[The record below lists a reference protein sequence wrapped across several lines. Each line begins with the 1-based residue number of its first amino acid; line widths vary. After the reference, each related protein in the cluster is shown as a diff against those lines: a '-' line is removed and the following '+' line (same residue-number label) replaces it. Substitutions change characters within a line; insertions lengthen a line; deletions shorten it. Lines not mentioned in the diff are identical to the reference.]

1 MMATEIIMDNA
12 REKLKRAWRVLLFAS
27 CTLLPAACSFG
38 EEFEAAD
45 CDEDGAGDVSYV
57 SLDIVP
63 TAGPDSRAGDPTGG
77 EDGDCR
83 EPGQDYENEVTTVT
97 AFVMAGDAGI
107 NAQGTTP
114 IEAVIQFYSL
124 TQQDDAS
131 ATYSRAYRTETLP
144 VAIPDGTYSVL
155 AVANGG
161 DMAWATN
168 AANLTLADVRDHIYK
183 GYKGAAWQESA
194 GEYGQFV
201 MASADDAKLTL
212 SSNSADEPAMAEIG
226 VERLAAR
233 VDYQKQGSYTCAE
246 GAVFRGTVEIEG
258 AVLVNN
264 MTAGSYLFKRT
275 ADDAK
280 GTVNLCYLGRETA
293 PDGVAT
299 NYVIDPWTARK
310 TPNMGALP
318 GELYGLRLD
327 TFATSKEWAAVIGRG
342 TPVTDVVS
350 GKEWLR
356 IGYTLE
362 NTADRTAEPRDYAT
376 GVVFRARFTPDED
389 AIKGSYTAR
398 HTFFRWNGAL
408 YATCRDIMEAYW
420 RAGSVDGAERDV
432 KACTTWDDLRAV
444 ANGLQA
450 GDPTGY
456 VSWLR
461 ACVDGHSNDGNVLTD
476 AEQYTWTAYMQTV
489 CGYRLD
495 EQGKV
500 QIDVGGKNTRELL
513 ARHNVQT
520 YRDATCYY
528 TYWIRHG
535 GSESSDATMKH
546 AVVRNNIYKLSVD
559 GVYDLGDDLPGE
571 TPLVVT
577 VYVNNW
583 TLLPEES
590 LPM

>member
-1 MMATEIIMDNA
+1 MKQTLNRLARRTEH
-12 REKLKRAWRVLLFAS
+12 AWRALLFAA
-27 CTLLPAACSFG
+27 CMLPAVACSFG

-45 CDEDGAGDVSYV
+45 YDEDGAGDVSYV
-57 SLDIVP
+57 SLNIVP

-77 EDGDCR
+77 EDGDGQ

-97 AFVMAGDAGI
+97 AFVMADGAGI
-107 NAQGTTP
+107 NAPGTTR
-114 IEAVIQFYSL
+114 IEAVMQFYSL

-131 ATYSRAYRTETLP
+131 ASYSRAYRTETLP

-168 AANLTLADVRDHIYK
+168 AANLTLADVRDHIYE
-183 GYKGAAWQESA
+183 GAAWQESA
-194 GEYGQFV
+194 GVYGQFV

-246 GAVFRGTVEIEG
+246 QAVFHGKVEIEG

-275 ADDAK
+275 ADDTT
-280 GTVNLCYLGRETA
+280 GTKLRYLGPEKVTA
-293 PDGVAT
+293 DGVAT
-299 NYVIDPWTARK
+299 NYVIDPWTASK
-310 TPNMGALP
+310 TPDMGALP

-327 TFATSKEWAAVIGRG
+327 TFATSAEWAAVIREG
-342 TPVTDVVS
+342 TLVTDVGS
-350 GKEWLR
+350 GEKWLR

-376 GVVFRARFTPDED
+376 GVVFRARFTPAEVT
-389 AIKGSYTAR
+389 GSYTEG

-420 RAGSVDGAERDV
+420 VAGNVDGAENDV
-432 KACTTWDDLRAV
+432 NACTTWDDLRMV
-444 ANGLQA
+444 ADDLQA

-461 ACVDGHSNDGNVLTD
+461 ACVDGHGKGDDLLGD
-476 AEQYTWTAYMQTV
+476 ASLYTWTSYMRTV
-489 CGYRLD
+489 CGYYID
-495 EQGKV
+495 EQGNVK
-500 QIDVGGKNTRELL
+500 IDVGGKNTRELL

-546 AVVRNNIYKLSVD
+546 AIVRNNIYKLSVD

>member
-77 EDGDCR
+77 EDGDGQ
-83 EPGQDYENEVTTVT
+83 EPGQDYENDVTTVT

-107 NAQGTTP
+107 NALGTTP
-114 IEAVIQFYSL
+114 IEAVMQFYSL

-131 ATYSRAYRTETLP
+131 APYSYRTETLP

-168 AANLTLADVRDHIYK
+168 AANLTLADVRDHIYN
-183 GYKGAAWQESA
+183 GVAWQESA
-194 GEYGQFV
+194 DGYGQFV

-233 VDYQKQGSYTCAE
+233 VDYQKRGSYTCAE
-246 GAVFRGTVEIEG
+246 QAVFRGTVEIEG

-264 MTAGSYLFKRT
+264 MKAGSYLFKRT

-280 GTVNLCYLGRETA
+280 GTVHLRYLGPETA

-310 TPNMGALP
+310 TPDMGALP

-327 TFATSKEWAAVIGRG
+327 TFATSAEWAAVIREG
-342 TPVTDVVS
+342 TPVTDVKN
-350 GKEWLR
+350 GEEWLR

-362 NTADRTAEPRDYAT
+362 NTADRTVEPRDYAT
-376 GVVFRARFTPDED
+376 GVVFRARFTPAENTV
-389 AIKGSYTAR
+389 KGSYKEG

-420 RAGSVDGAERDV
+420 PKPGSVDRAESDV
-432 KACTTWDDLRAV
+432 NACTTWNELRAV
-444 ANGLQA
+444 ASDLQA

-461 ACVDGHSNDGNVLTD
+461 ACVNGHGNGDDVLTD

-489 CGYRLD
+489 CGYTVD
-495 EQGKV
+495 ADGVV
-500 QIDVGGKNTRELL
+500 QIDGNNKNTRQLL
-513 ARHNVQT
+513 AAHNVQT
-520 YRDATCYY
+520 YRDARCYY

-546 AVVRNNIYKLSVD
+546 AIVRNNIYKLRVD
-559 GVYDLGDDLPGE
+559 AVYDLGDDLPGE

>member
-57 SLDIVP
+57 SLNIVP

-77 EDGDCR
+77 EDGDYR
-83 EPGQDYENEVTTVT
+83 EPGQDYENDVTTVT
-97 AFVMAGDAGI
+97 AFFMADGVGI
-107 NAQGTTP
+107 NAPGTTP

-168 AANLTLADVRDHIYK
+168 AANLTLADVRDHIYN
-183 GYKGAAWQESA
+183 GVAWQESA
-194 GEYGQFV
+194 GGYGQFV
-201 MASADDAKLTL
+201 MASADDATLTL

-246 GAVFRGTVEIEG
+246 QAVFPGTVEIEG

-275 ADDAK
+275 ANDAT
-280 GTVNLCYLGRETA
+280 GTVNLRYLGPETA
-293 PDGVAT
+293 TDGVAT

-310 TPNMGALP
+310 TPDMGAPP
-318 GELYGLRLD
+318 GELYGLRLN

-342 TPVTDVVS
+342 TPVTDES
-350 GKEWLR
+350 GEEWLR

-376 GVVFRARFTPDED
+376 GVVFRARFRPD
-389 AIKGSYTAR
+389 AVTGSYTEG

-420 RAGSVDGAERDV
+420 VAGSVDEAERAV
-432 KACTTWDDLRAV
+432 NECETWDDLRAV
-444 ANGLQA
+444 ADDLQA

-461 ACVDGHSNDGNVLTD
+461 ACVDGHGKDGDVLTD
-476 AEQYTWTAYMQTV
+476 AGQYTWTAYMQTV
-489 CGYRLD
+489 CGYTVD
-495 EQGKV
+495 ADGV
-500 QIDVGGKNTRELL
+500 QIDGNNKNTRELL

-520 YRDATCYY
+520 YRDARCYY

-546 AVVRNNIYKLSVD
+546 AIVRNNIYKLRVD
-559 GVYDLGDDLPGE
+559 AVYDLGDDLPGE

>member
-12 REKLKRAWRVLLFAS
+12 REKLKRAWRILLFAS

-63 TAGPDSRAGDPTGG
+63 TAGPDSRAGGPTGG
-77 EDGDCR
+77 EDDDDR
-83 EPGQDYENEVTTVT
+83 EPGQDYENDVTTVT

-107 NAQGTTP
+107 NAPGTTP

-131 ATYSRAYRTETLP
+131 APYSRAYRTETLP

-168 AANLTLADVRDHIYK
+168 AANLTLDDVRDHIYN
-183 GYKGAAWQESA
+183 GEAWQESA
-194 GEYGQFV
+194 DGYGQFV
-201 MASADDAKLTL
+201 MASAYDATLTL

-233 VDYQKQGSYTCAE
+233 VDYQKEGSYTCAE
-246 GAVFRGTVEIEG
+246 QAVFRGTVEIEG

-275 ADDAK
+275 ANDATGK
-280 GTVNLCYLGRETA
+280 VNLRYLGPETA

-310 TPNMGALP
+310 TPDMGALP

-327 TFATSKEWAAVIGRG
+327 TFATSAEWAAVIGPG
-342 TPVTDVVS
+342 TPVTDVGS
-350 GKEWLR
+350 GDEWLR

-376 GVVFRARFTPDED
+376 GVVFRARFRPDERTV
-389 AIKGSYTAR
+389 KGSYTAG

-420 RAGSVDGAERDV
+420 VAGSVDRAESDV
-432 KACTTWDDLRAV
+432 KACKTWDDLRAV
-444 ANGLQA
+444 ASRLPA

-461 ACVDGHSNDGNVLTD
+461 ACVDGHGNDSNLLGD
-476 AEQYTWTAYMQTV
+476 ASLYTWTSYMRTV
-489 CGYRLD
+489 CGYSLD
-495 EQGKV
+495 EQGNVK
-500 QIDVGGKNTRELL
+500 IDVGGKNTRELL

-546 AVVRNNIYKLSVD
+546 AIVRNNIYKLRVD
-559 GVYDLGDDLPGE
+559 AVYDLGDDLPGE

>member
-57 SLDIVP
+57 SLNIVP
-63 TAGPDSRAGDPTGG
+63 TAGPDSRVGDPTGG
-77 EDGDCR
+77 EDGDGS
-83 EPGQDYENEVTTVT
+83 EPGQDYENDVTTVT
-97 AFVMAGDAGI
+97 AFVMADGAGI
-107 NAQGTTP
+107 NALGTTP

-131 ATYSRAYRTETLP
+131 APYSRAYRTETLP
-144 VAIPDGTYSVL
+144 VSIPDGTYSVL

-168 AANLTLADVRDHIYK
+168 AANLTLADVRDHIYY
-183 GYKGAAWQESA
+183 GEAWQESA
-194 GEYGQFV
+194 DGYGQFV

-246 GAVFRGTVEIEG
+246 QAVFPGTVEIEG

-275 ADDAK
+275 ADDTT
-280 GTVNLCYLGRETA
+280 GTNLRYLGRETA
-293 PDGVAT
+293 TADGVAT

-327 TFATSKEWAAVIGRG
+327 TFATSEEWAAVIGPG
-342 TPVTDVVS
+342 TPVTDVKS
-350 GKEWLR
+350 GEEWLR

-376 GVVFRARFTPDED
+376 GVVFCARFTPDVGTVT
-389 AIKGSYTAR
+389 GSYTEG

-420 RAGSVDGAERDV
+420 GAGRVDWAESAV
-432 KACTTWDDLRAV
+432 NACKKWNDLRTV
-444 ANGLQA
+444 AYDHLQA

-461 ACVDGHSNDGNVLTD
+461 ACVNGHGNGDDLLGD
-476 AEQYTWTAYMQTV
+476 ASLYTWTSYMRTV
-489 CGYRLD
+489 CGYTTD
-495 EQGKV
+495 ADGNV
-500 QIDVGGKNTRELL
+500 VIDGDGKNTRQLL
-513 ARHNVQT
+513 AAHNVQT

-535 GSESSDATMKH
+535 GDESSNATMKH
-546 AVVRNNIYKLSVD
+546 AIVRNNIYKLSVD

-583 TLLPEES
+583 TLLPSET
-590 LPM
+590 LPL

>member
-1 MMATEIIMDNA
+1 M
-12 REKLKRAWRVLLFAS
+12 
-27 CTLLPAACSFG
+27 
-38 EEFEAAD
+38 
-45 CDEDGAGDVSYV
+45 
-57 SLDIVP
+57 
-63 TAGPDSRAGDPTGG
+63 
-77 EDGDCR
+77 
-83 EPGQDYENEVTTVT
+83 
-97 AFVMAGDAGI
+97 
-107 NAQGTTP
+107 
-114 IEAVIQFYSL
+114 
-124 TQQDDAS
+124 
-131 ATYSRAYRTETLP
+131 
-144 VAIPDGTYSVL
+144 AIPDGTYSVL

-168 AANLTLADVRDHIYK
+168 AANLTLDDVRDHIYK
-183 GYKGAAWQESA
+183 GEAWQESA

-246 GAVFRGTVEIEG
+246 QAVFPGKVEIEG

-264 MTAGSYLFKRT
+264 MKAGSYLFKRT

-280 GTVNLCYLGRETA
+280 GTNLRYLGRETA

-299 NYVIDPWTARK
+299 NYVIDPWTASK
-310 TPNMGALP
+310 TPDMRALP

-327 TFATSKEWAAVIGRG
+327 TFATSAEWAAVIGLG
-342 TPVTDVVS
+342 TPVTDVK
-350 GKEWLR
+350 GEEWLR

-376 GVVFRARFTPDED
+376 GVVFRARFTPDD
-389 AIKGSYTAR
+389 GTVKGSSYTAG

-420 RAGSVDGAERDV
+420 RAGSVDGAERAV
-432 KACTTWDDLRAV
+432 NACTTWNDLRAV
-444 ANGLQA
+444 ADDLQA

-461 ACVDGHSNDGNVLTD
+461 ACVDGHGNDSDRLGD
-476 AEQYTWTAYMQTV
+476 ASLYTWTRYMDTV
-489 CGYRLD
+489 CGYTVD
-495 EQGKV
+495 DGVV
-500 QIDVGGKNTRELL
+500 QIDGNNKNTRELL

-546 AVVRNNIYKLSVD
+546 AIVRNNIYKLSVD

-583 TLLPEES
+583 TLLPKES

>member
-1 MMATEIIMDNA
+1 MATEIIMDNA

-45 CDEDGAGDVSYV
+45 YDEDGAGDVSYV

-77 EDGDCR
+77 EDGDGR

-107 NAQGTTP
+107 NAPGTTP

-131 ATYSRAYRTETLP
+131 APYSRAYRTETLP

-168 AANLTLADVRDHIYK
+168 AANLTLADVRNHI
-183 GYKGAAWQESA
+183 YKGAAWQESA
-194 GEYGQFV
+194 DGYGQFV

-233 VDYQKQGSYTCAE
+233 VDYQKQVSYTCAE
-246 GAVFRGTVEIEG
+246 QAVFPGTVEIEG

-275 ADDAK
+275 ADDTT
-280 GTVNLCYLGRETA
+280 GTNLRYLGRETA

-310 TPNMGALP
+310 TPNMGGLP
-318 GELYGLRLD
+318 AYLYGLRLGSY
-327 TFATSKEWAAVIGRG
+327 ATSADWMEVIREG
-342 TPVTDVVS
+342 TPVTDVE

-376 GVVFRARFTPDED
+376 GVVFRARFTPAEGTV
-389 AIKGSYTAR
+389 KGSYTAD

-408 YATCRDIMEAYW
+408 YATCRDIMKAYW
-420 RAGSVDGAERDV
+420 GAGRVDRAESDV

-444 ANGLQA
+444 ANDLQA

-461 ACVDGHSNDGNVLTD
+461 SCVDGHSKDGDLLGD
-476 AEQYTWTAYMQTV
+476 ASPYTWTSYMRTV
-489 CGYRLD
+489 CGYTVD
-495 EQGKV
+495 ADGVV
-500 QIDVGGKNTRELL
+500 QIDGNNKNTRELL

-520 YRDATCYY
+520 YRDARCYY

-546 AVVRNNIYKLSVD
+546 AIVRNNIYKLSVD

-571 TPLVVT
+571 MPLVVT

-583 TLLPEES
+583 TLLPEET

>member
-77 EDGDCR
+77 EDDDGR

-97 AFVMAGDAGI
+97 AFVMADGAGI
-107 NAQGTTP
+107 NAPGTTP

-131 ATYSRAYRTETLP
+131 ASYSRAYRTETLP

-168 AANLTLADVRDHIYK
+168 AANLTLADVRDHIYN
-183 GYKGAAWQESA
+183 GAAWQESA
-194 GEYGQFV
+194 DGYGQFV

-233 VDYQKQGSYTCAE
+233 VDYRKQGSYTCAE
-246 GAVFRGTVEIEG
+246 QAVFPGKVEIEG

-280 GTVNLCYLGRETA
+280 GTVHLLYLGPETA
-293 PDGVAT
+293 TDGVAT
-299 NYVIDPWTARK
+299 NYVIDPWTASK
-310 TPNMGALP
+310 TPDMGALP

-327 TFATSKEWAAVIGRG
+327 TFATSAEWAAVIGLG
-342 TPVTDVVS
+342 TPVTDVK
-350 GKEWLR
+350 GEEWLR

-376 GVVFRARFTPDED
+376 GVVFRARFTPDVGTV
-389 AIKGSYTAR
+389 KGSYTAG

-420 RAGSVDGAERDV
+420 GAADSVDGAESDV

-444 ANGLQA
+444 ADGLQA

-456 VSWLR
+456 VNWLR
-461 ACVDGHSNDGNVLTD
+461 ACVNGHGNGNGDDLLGD
-476 AEQYTWTAYMQTV
+476 ASLYTWTSYMRTV
-489 CGYRLD
+489 CGYYID
-495 EQGKV
+495 EQGNV
-500 QIDVGGKNTRELL
+500 QIDAEGKNTRQLL

>member
-1 MMATEIIMDNA
+1 MATEIIMDNA

-57 SLDIVP
+57 SLNIVP
-63 TAGPDSRAGDPTGG
+63 TAGPDSRAGGPTGG
-77 EDGDCR
+77 EDDDGR
-83 EPGQDYENEVTTVT
+83 EPGQDYENDVTTVT
-97 AFVMAGDAGI
+97 AFVMADGAGI
-107 NAQGTTP
+107 NAPATTP

-131 ATYSRAYRTETLP
+131 APYSRAYRTETLP

-194 GEYGQFV
+194 GGYGQFV

-233 VDYQKQGSYTCAE
+233 VDYQKRGSYTCAE
-246 GAVFRGTVEIEG
+246 QAVFRGTVEIEG

-275 ADDAK
+275 ADDTT
-280 GTVNLCYLGRETA
+280 GTNLRYLGREKVTA
-293 PDGVAT
+293 DGVAT

-327 TFATSKEWAAVIGRG
+327 TFATSAEWAAVIGPG
-342 TPVTDVVS
+342 TPVTDVE
-350 GKEWLR
+350 GEEWLR

-376 GVVFRARFTPDED
+376 GVVFRARFTPD
-389 AIKGSYTAR
+389 KVTGSYKEG

-420 RAGSVDGAERDV
+420 AGSVDGAERDV
-432 KACTTWDDLRAV
+432 NACKTWNDLRAV
-444 ANGLQA
+444 AHDLQA

-461 ACVDGHSNDGNVLTD
+461 ACVDGHGNGGNLLGD
-476 AEQYTWTAYMQTV
+476 ASPYTWTSYMRTV
-489 CGYRLD
+489 CGYYID
-495 EQGKV
+495 EQGNVK
-500 QIDVGGKNTRELL
+500 IDAGGKNTRELL

-520 YRDATCYY
+520 YRNATCYY

>member
-77 EDGDCR
+77 EDGDGS
-83 EPGQDYENEVTTVT
+83 EPGQDYENDVTTVT

-107 NAQGTTP
+107 NALGTTP

-131 ATYSRAYRTETLP
+131 AHSRAYRTETLP

-168 AANLTLADVRDHIYK
+168 AANLTLADVRNHIYK

-194 GEYGQFV
+194 DGYGQFV

-246 GAVFRGTVEIEG
+246 QAVFHGKVEIEG

-280 GTVNLCYLGRETA
+280 GTVHLRYLGPETA
-293 PDGVAT
+293 TDGVAT
-299 NYVIDPWTARK
+299 NYVIDPWTASK
-310 TPNMGALP
+310 TPDMGALP

-327 TFATSKEWAAVIGRG
+327 TFATSAEWAAVIREG
-342 TPVTDVVS
+342 TLVTDVGS
-350 GKEWLR
+350 GKKWLR

-376 GVVFRARFTPDED
+376 GVVFRARFRPDEGTV
-389 AIKGSYTAR
+389 KGSYTVG

-408 YATCRDIMEAYW
+408 YATCRDIMKAYW
-420 RAGSVDGAERDV
+420 GADRVDGAERAV
-432 KACTTWDDLRAV
+432 NACTTWNDLRAV
-444 ANGLQA
+444 ASGLQA

-461 ACVDGHSNDGNVLTD
+461 ACVDGHGKGDDLLGD
-476 AEQYTWTAYMQTV
+476 ASLYTWTSYMRTV
-489 CGYRLD
+489 CGYYID
-495 EQGKV
+495 AKGNV
-500 QIDVGGKNTRELL
+500 QIDAEGKNTRELL

-546 AVVRNNIYKLSVD
+546 AIVRNNIYKLRVD
-559 GVYDLGDDLPGE
+559 AVYDLGDDLPGE

>member
-12 REKLKRAWRVLLFAS
+12 REKLKRAWRILLFAS

-45 CDEDGAGDVSYV
+45 YDEDGAGDVSYV

-77 EDGDCR
+77 EDGDGS
-83 EPGQDYENEVTTVT
+83 EPGQDYENDVTTVT

-107 NAQGTTP
+107 NAPGTTP

-131 ATYSRAYRTETLP
+131 SRAYRTETLP

-168 AANLTLADVRDHIYK
+168 AANLTLADVRDHIYN
-183 GYKGAAWQESA
+183 GAAWQESA
-194 GEYGQFV
+194 DGYGQFV

-233 VDYQKQGSYTCAE
+233 VDYQKQGIYTCAE
-246 GAVFRGTVEIEG
+246 QAVFRGTVEIEG

-275 ADDAK
+275 ADDTT
-280 GTVNLCYLGRETA
+280 GTNLRYLGPEKVTA
-293 PDGVAT
+293 DGVAT

-318 GELYGLRLD
+318 DELYGLRLD
-327 TFATSKEWAAVIGRG
+327 TFATSAEWAAVIREG
-342 TPVTDVVS
+342 TLVTDVGS
-350 GKEWLR
+350 GEKWLR

-376 GVVFRARFTPDED
+376 GVVFCARFTPDKGTV
-389 AIKGSYTAR
+389 KGSYTAG

-420 RAGSVDGAERDV
+420 GAGSVDEAENDV
-432 KACTTWDDLRAV
+432 NACTTWDDLRAV
-444 ANGLQA
+444 AYDLKA

-456 VSWLR
+456 VNWLR
-461 ACVDGHSNDGNVLTD
+461 ACVNGHRNGYDLLGD
-476 AEQYTWTAYMQTV
+476 ASLYTWTSYMRTV
-489 CGYRLD
+489 CGYSLD
-495 EQGKV
+495 EQGNVK
-500 QIDVGGKNTRELL
+500 IDVGGKNTRELL

-520 YRDATCYY
+520 YRNATCYY

-546 AVVRNNIYKLSVD
+546 AIVRNNIYKLSVD

>member
-45 CDEDGAGDVSYV
+45 CGEDGAGDVSYV

-77 EDGDCR
+77 EEGDGS
-83 EPGQDYENEVTTVT
+83 EPGQDYENDVTTVT

-107 NAQGTTP
+107 NALGTTR

-183 GYKGAAWQESA
+183 GAAWQESA
-194 GEYGQFV
+194 GGYGQFV

-233 VDYQKQGSYTCAE
+233 VDYQKQVSYTCAE
-246 GAVFRGTVEIEG
+246 QAVFPGTVEIEG

-275 ADDAK
+275 ADDVA
-280 GTVNLCYLGRETA
+280 GTNLSYLGRETA
-293 PDGVAT
+293 TADGVAT

-310 TPNMGALP
+310 TPDMGGLP
-318 GELYGLRLD
+318 DKLYGLRLD
-327 TFATSKEWAAVIGRG
+327 AYATSAEWAAVIGPG
-342 TPVTDVVS
+342 TPVTDVES
-350 GKEWLR
+350 GDEWLR

-362 NTADRTAEPRDYAT
+362 NTADRTAEPRQYAT
-376 GVVFRARFTPDED
+376 GVVFRARFTPDE
-389 AIKGSYTAR
+389 GTVTGRYTAGR
-398 HTFFRWNGAL
+398 TFFRWNGAL
-408 YATCRDIMEAYW
+408 YANCRGIMEAYW
-420 RAGSVDGAERDV
+420 GAACSVDRAEGDV
-432 KACTTWDDLRAV
+432 NACETWNDLRAV
-444 ANGLQA
+444 AYGLQA

-461 ACVDGHSNDGNVLTD
+461 ACVDGHGNGDDLLGD
-476 AEQYTWTAYMQTV
+476 ASPYTWTSYMHTV
-489 CGYRLD
+489 CGYSLD
-495 EQGKV
+495 EQGNV
-500 QIDVGGKNTRELL
+500 QIDAGGKNTRELL
-513 ARHNVQT
+513 ALHNVQT
-520 YRDATCYY
+520 YRNATCYY

-583 TLLPEES
+583 ALLPEES

>member
-1 MMATEIIMDNA
+1 MATEIIMDNA
-12 REKLKRAWRVLLFAS
+12 REKLKCAWRVLLFAS

-45 CDEDGAGDVSYV
+45 YDEDGAGDVSYV

-63 TAGPDSRAGDPTGG
+63 TAGPDSRAGGPTGG
-77 EDGDCR
+77 EDGDGR

-107 NAQGTTP
+107 NALGTTP

-131 ATYSRAYRTETLP
+131 APYSRAYRTETLP

-168 AANLTLADVRDHIYK
+168 AANLTLADVRDHIYN
-183 GYKGAAWQESA
+183 GAAWQESA
-194 GEYGQFV
+194 GGYGQFV

-233 VDYQKQGSYTCAE
+233 VDYQKEGSYTCAE
-246 GAVFRGTVEIEG
+246 QAVFPGTVEIEG

-275 ADDAK
+275 ADDAM
-280 GTVNLCYLGRETA
+280 GANLRYLGEETA
-293 PDGVAT
+293 TADDVAT
-299 NYVIDPWTARK
+299 NYVIDPWTSQK
-310 TPNMGALP
+310 TPEMGGLP
-318 GELYGLRLD
+318 DELYGLRLGSYD
-327 TFATSKEWAAVIGRG
+327 KPADWANVVVPG
-342 TPVTDVVS
+342 TPVTDAAS
-350 GKEWLR
+350 GEEWMR

-362 NTADRTAEPRDYAT
+362 NTADRTAEPRQYAT
-376 GVVFRARFTPDED
+376 GVVFRAKFTPAESTVV
-389 AIKGSYTAR
+389 GNYTAGR
-398 HTFFRWNGAL
+398 TFFRWNGAL
-408 YATCRDIMEAYW
+408 YANCRGIMEAYW
-420 RAGSVDGAERDV
+420 GAAGSVDGAENAV
-432 KACTTWDDLRAV
+432 KACKTWDDLRTV
-444 ANGLQA
+444 ANDRQA

-461 ACVDGHSNDGNVLTD
+461 ACVDGHGNDGDVLTD
-476 AEQYTWTAYMQTV
+476 AGQYTWTSYMHTV
-489 CGYRLD
+489 CGYLD
-495 EQGKV
+495 EQGNV
-500 QIDVGGKNTRELL
+500 QIDAGGKNTRELL

>member
-63 TAGPDSRAGDPTGG
+63 TAGPDSRAGGPTGG
-77 EDGDCR
+77 EDGDGR
-83 EPGQDYENEVTTVT
+83 EPGQSYENDVTTVT
-97 AFVMAGDAGI
+97 AFLFVSDEGI
-107 NAQGTTP
+107 NAPAATP
-114 IEAVIQFYSL
+114 IAAVMQFYSL
-124 TQQDDAS
+124 TQQSDAS
-131 ATYSRAYRTETLP
+131 DPYSHAYRTETLP
-144 VAIPDGTYSVL
+144 VNVPDGTYQVL

-161 DMAWATN
+161 DMTWATSPTTP
-168 AANLTLADVRDHIYK
+168 LTLGDVRDHTYN
-183 GYKGAAWQESA
+183 GAAWQES
-194 GEYGQFV
+194 GDDYSQFV
-201 MASADDAKLTL
+201 MASAADATLTL
-212 SSNSADEPAMAEIG
+212 EGNAADEPATAAID

-233 VDYQKQGSYTCAE
+233 VDYQTQGSYTCA
-246 GAVFRGTVEIEG
+246 ADATSPGTVVIEG

-275 ADDAK
+275 ANDAA
-280 GTVNLCYLGRETA
+280 GTNLCYLGEETA
-293 PDGVAT
+293 TPDDVAT
-299 NYVIDPWTARK
+299 NYVIDPWTSQK
-310 TPNMGALP
+310 TPDMRALP

-327 TFATSKEWAAVIGRG
+327 TCATSAEWAAVIGPG

-350 GKEWLR
+350 GEKWLR

-376 GVVFRARFTPDED
+376 GVVFRARFTPAEGTV
-389 AIKGSYTAR
+389 KGGSYTKG

-408 YATCRDIMEAYW
+408 YANCRGIMEAYW
-420 RAGSVDGAERDV
+420 GVAGSVDRAESDV
-432 KACTTWDDLRAV
+432 KACTTWDDLRTV
-444 ANGLQA
+444 ASRLQA

-461 ACVDGHSNDGNVLTD
+461 ACVDGHGNDSNLLGD
-476 AEQYTWTAYMQTV
+476 ASPYTWTRYMDTV
-489 CGYRLD
+489 CGYTVD
-495 EQGKV
+495 DGVV
-500 QIDVGGKNTRELL
+500 QIDKNNKNTRKLL

-559 GVYDLGDDLPGE
+559 GVYDLGDDQPGE

>member
-57 SLDIVP
+57 SLNIVP

-77 EDGDCR
+77 ENGDGR
-83 EPGQDYENEVTTVT
+83 EPGQDYENDVTTVT
-97 AFVMAGDAGI
+97 AFVMADGAGI
-107 NAQGTTP
+107 NAPGTTP

-131 ATYSRAYRTETLP
+131 ASYSRAYRTETLP

-194 GEYGQFV
+194 GGYGQFV

-233 VDYQKQGSYTCAE
+233 VDYRKQGSYTCAE
-246 GAVFRGTVEIEG
+246 QAVFPGTVEIEG

-280 GTVNLCYLGRETA
+280 GKVHLRYLGPETA
-293 PDGVAT
+293 TDGVAT
-299 NYVIDPWTARK
+299 NYVIDPWTDSK
-310 TPNMGALP
+310 TDAMGGLP
-318 GELYGLRLD
+318 AYLYGLRLGSY
-327 TFATSKEWAAVIGRG
+327 TTSADWMEVIREG
-342 TPVTDVVS
+342 TSVTDVGS
-350 GKEWLR
+350 GEKWLR

-376 GVVFRARFTPDED
+376 GVVFRARFRPD
-389 AIKGSYTAR
+389 AVTGSYTEG

-420 RAGSVDGAERDV
+420 SAGSVDGAERDV
-432 KACTTWDDLRAV
+432 NACETWDELRAV
-444 ANGLQA
+444 ASRLQA

-461 ACVDGHSNDGNVLTD
+461 ACVDGHSNDGNLLGD
-476 AEQYTWTAYMQTV
+476 ASLYTWTSYMRTV
-489 CGYRLD
+489 CGYYID
-495 EQGKV
+495 AQGNVK
-500 QIDVGGKNTRELL
+500 IDVGGKNTRELL

-520 YRDATCYY
+520 YRDARCYY

-546 AVVRNNIYKLSVD
+546 AIVRNNIYKLRVD
-559 GVYDLGDDLPGE
+559 AVYDLGDDLPGE

>member
-1 MMATEIIMDNA
+1 MATEIIMDNA

-63 TAGPDSRAGDPTGG
+63 TAGPDSRAGGPTGG
-77 EDGDCR
+77 EDGDGR
-83 EPGQDYENEVTTVT
+83 EPGQGYENDVTTVT
-97 AFVMAGDAGI
+97 AFVMADGAGI
-107 NAQGTTP
+107 NAPGTTP
-114 IEAVIQFYSL
+114 IEAVIQFYRL

-131 ATYSRAYRTETLP
+131 APYSRAYRTEPLP

-183 GYKGAAWQESA
+183 GAAWQESA
-194 GEYGQFV
+194 DGYGQFV
-201 MASADDAKLTL
+201 MASADDATLTL

-246 GAVFRGTVEIEG
+246 QAVFRGKVEIEG

-280 GTVNLCYLGRETA
+280 GTVHLRYLGPETA
-293 PDGVAT
+293 TDGVAT

-310 TPNMGALP
+310 TPDMGALP
-318 GELYGLRLD
+318 DELYGLRLD
-327 TFATSKEWAAVIGRG
+327 TFATSAEWAAVIGRG
-342 TPVTDVVS
+342 TPVTDVGS
-350 GKEWLR
+350 GNEWLR

-376 GVVFRARFTPDED
+376 GVVFRARFTPD
-389 AIKGSYTAR
+389 KVTGSYTEG

-420 RAGSVDGAERDV
+420 DADRVDRAESDV

-444 ANGLQA
+444 ADGLQA

-461 ACVDGHSNDGNVLTD
+461 ACVDGHGNGNGDDLLGD
-476 AEQYTWTAYMQTV
+476 ASLYTWTSYMRTV
-489 CGYRLD
+489 CGYYID
-495 EQGKV
+495 EQGNVK
-500 QIDVGGKNTRELL
+500 IDAGGKNTRELL

-546 AVVRNNIYKLSVD
+546 AIVRNNIYKLSVD

>member
-57 SLDIVP
+57 SLNIVP

-77 EDGDCR
+77 ENGDGS
-83 EPGQDYENEVTTVT
+83 EPGQDYENDVTTVT
-97 AFVMAGDAGI
+97 AFVMADSAGI
-107 NAQGTTP
+107 NAPGTTP

-131 ATYSRAYRTETLP
+131 SRAYRTETLP

-168 AANLTLADVRDHIYK
+168 AANLTLADVRDHIYN
-183 GYKGAAWQESA
+183 GAAWQESA
-194 GEYGQFV
+194 GAYSQFV
-201 MASADDAKLTL
+201 MASAADATLTL
-212 SSNSADEPAMAEIG
+212 EGNAADEPATAAID

-233 VDYQKQGSYTCAE
+233 VDYQAKGSYQCAAE
-246 GAVFRGTVEIEG
+246 ATSPGTVEIEG

-275 ADDAK
+275 ADDAA
-280 GTVNLCYLGRETA
+280 GTNLRYLGEETA
-293 PDGVAT
+293 TPDDVAT
-299 NYVIDPWTARK
+299 NYVIDPWTSQK
-310 TPNMGALP
+310 TPDMGGLP
-318 GELYGLRLD
+318 DDLYGLRLNSYD
-327 TFATSKEWAAVIGRG
+327 TPAAWAAAVVAG
-342 TPVTDVVS
+342 TPVTDAAS
-350 GKEWLR
+350 GEEWMR

-362 NTADRTAEPRDYAT
+362 NTADRTADARQYAT
-376 GVVFRARFTPDED
+376 GVVFMARFTPTD
-389 AIKGSYTAR
+389 GTVVGNYTAGR
-398 HTFFRWNGAL
+398 TFFRWNGAL

-420 RAGSVDGAERDV
+420 AKPDAVANAEAV
-432 KACTTWDDLRAV
+432 VMACTTWGDLRTV
-444 ANGLQA
+444 ANDGLRT

-456 VSWLR
+456 VAWLR
-461 ACVDGHSNDGNVLTD
+461 SCVDGHGNEGAVLTD

-489 CGYRLD
+489 CGYTVD
-495 EQGKV
+495 ADGV
-500 QIDVGGKNTRELL
+500 HIDGNNKNTRELL

-520 YRDATCYY
+520 YRDARCYY

-535 GSESSDATMKH
+535 GAESSDATMKH
-546 AVVRNNIYKLSVD
+546 AIVRNNIYKLSVD

-583 TLLPEES
+583 ELLPSET
-590 LPM
+590 LPL

>member
-45 CDEDGAGDVSYV
+45 CGEDGAGDVSYV

-77 EDGDCR
+77 EEGDGS
-83 EPGQDYENEVTTVT
+83 EPGQDYENDVTTVT

-107 NAQGTTP
+107 NALGTTR

-183 GYKGAAWQESA
+183 GAAWQESA
-194 GEYGQFV
+194 GGYGQFV

-233 VDYQKQGSYTCAE
+233 VDYQKQVSYTCAE
-246 GAVFRGTVEIEG
+246 QAVFPGTVEIEG

-280 GTVNLCYLGRETA
+280 GTVHLRYLGPETA
-293 PDGVAT
+293 TDGVAT

-310 TPNMGALP
+310 TPDMGALP

-327 TFATSKEWAAVIGRG
+327 DYATSAEWAAVIGLG
-342 TPVTDVVS
+342 TPVTDVE
-350 GKEWLR
+350 GEEWLR

-376 GVVFRARFTPDED
+376 GVVFRARFRPDEGTV
-389 AIKGSYTAR
+389 KGSYTAD

-420 RAGSVDGAERDV
+420 RAGSVDVDGAESAV
-432 KACTTWDDLRAV
+432 NACETWNDLRAV
-444 ANGLQA
+444 AYGLQA

-461 ACVDGHSNDGNVLTD
+461 ACVDGHGNGSDSDLLGN
-476 AEQYTWTAYMQTV
+476 ASPYTWTSYMRTV
-489 CGYRLD
+489 CGYID
-495 EQGKV
+495 EQGNVK
-500 QIDVGGKNTRELL
+500 IDAGGKNTRELL

-546 AVVRNNIYKLSVD
+546 AIVRNNIYKLSVD

>member
-77 EDGDCR
+77 EDGDGQ

-107 NAQGTTP
+107 NAPGTTP

-131 ATYSRAYRTETLP
+131 APYSRAYRTETLP

-168 AANLTLADVRDHIYK
+168 AANLTLADVRNHI
-183 GYKGAAWQESA
+183 YKGAAWQESA
-194 GEYGQFV
+194 DGYGQFV

-233 VDYQKQGSYTCAE
+233 VDYQKQVSYTCAE
-246 GAVFRGTVEIEG
+246 QAVFPGTVEIEG

-275 ADDAK
+275 ADDTT
-280 GTVNLCYLGRETA
+280 GTNLRYLGRETA

-310 TPNMGALP
+310 TPNMGGLP
-318 GELYGLRLD
+318 AYLYGLRLGSY
-327 TFATSKEWAAVIGRG
+327 ATSADWMEVIREG
-342 TPVTDVVS
+342 TPVTDVE

-376 GVVFRARFTPDED
+376 GVVFRARFTPAEGTV
-389 AIKGSYTAR
+389 KGSYTAD

-408 YATCRDIMEAYW
+408 YATCRDIMKAYW
-420 RAGSVDGAERDV
+420 GAGRVDRAESDV

-444 ANGLQA
+444 ANDLQA

-461 ACVDGHSNDGNVLTD
+461 SCVDGHSKDGDLLGD
-476 AEQYTWTAYMQTV
+476 ASPYTWTSYMRTV
-489 CGYRLD
+489 CGYTVD
-495 EQGKV
+495 ADGVV
-500 QIDVGGKNTRELL
+500 QIDGNNKNTRELL

-520 YRDATCYY
+520 YRDARCYY

-546 AVVRNNIYKLSVD
+546 AIVRNNIYKLSVD

-571 TPLVVT
+571 MPLVVT

-583 TLLPEES
+583 TLLPEET

>member
-77 EDGDCR
+77 ENGDGR

-97 AFVMAGDAGI
+97 AFVMADGAGI
-107 NAQGTTP
+107 NAPGTTP

-131 ATYSRAYRTETLP
+131 APYSRAYRTETLP

-168 AANLTLADVRDHIYK
+168 AANLTLADVRDHIYN
-183 GYKGAAWQESA
+183 GVAWQESA
-194 GEYGQFV
+194 DGYGQFV

-275 ADDAK
+275 ADDVA
-280 GTVNLCYLGRETA
+280 GTNLCYLGPETA
-293 PDGVAT
+293 TDGVAT
-299 NYVIDPWTARK
+299 NYVIDPWTASK
-310 TPNMGALP
+310 TPDMGALP

-327 TFATSKEWAAVIGRG
+327 TFATSKEWAAVIGPG
-342 TPVTDVVS
+342 TLVTDVGS
-350 GKEWLR
+350 GKKWLR

-376 GVVFRARFTPDED
+376 GVVFRALFKPDERSV
-389 AIKGSYTAR
+389 IGNYEQG

-420 RAGSVDGAERDV
+420 GAGSVDVDGAESAVNACKTWDKLRDV
-432 KACTTWDDLRAV
+432 AYNSLR
-444 ANGLQA
+444 A

-456 VSWLR
+456 VAWLR
-461 ACVDGHSNDGNVLTD
+461 SCVDGHGNDGNVLTD
-476 AEQYTWTAYMQTV
+476 AGQYTWTAYMQTV
-489 CGYRLD
+489 CGYTVD
-495 EQGKV
+495 ADGV
-500 QIDVGGKNTRELL
+500 QIDQNNKNTRELL

-546 AVVRNNIYKLSVD
+546 AVVRNNIYKLRVD
-559 GVYDLGDDLPGE
+559 AVYDLGDDLPGE

>member
-1 MMATEIIMDNA
+1 MATEIIMDNA

-57 SLDIVP
+57 SLNIVP

-77 EDGDCR
+77 EDGDYR
-83 EPGQDYENEVTTVT
+83 EPGQDYENDVTTVT
-97 AFVMAGDAGI
+97 AFFMADGVGI
-107 NAQGTTP
+107 NAPGTTP

-168 AANLTLADVRDHIYK
+168 AANLTLADVRDHIYN
-183 GYKGAAWQESA
+183 GVAWQESA
-194 GEYGQFV
+194 GGYGQFV
-201 MASADDAKLTL
+201 MASADDATLTL

-246 GAVFRGTVEIEG
+246 QAVFPGKVEIEG

-275 ADDAK
+275 ANDATGK
-280 GTVNLCYLGRETA
+280 VNLRYLGRETA

-310 TPNMGALP
+310 TPDMGALP
-318 GELYGLRLD
+318 NELYGLRLD
-327 TFATSKEWAAVIGRG
+327 DYATSKEWAAVIGPG
-342 TPVTDVVS
+342 TPVTDES
-350 GKEWLR
+350 GEEWLR

-376 GVVFRARFTPDED
+376 GVVFRARFTPDEGTV
-389 AIKGSYTAR
+389 KGGSYTKG

-420 RAGSVDGAERDV
+420 GAGSVDGAERDV
-432 KACTTWDDLRAV
+432 KACTTWNDLRAV
-444 ANGLQA
+444 ANDLQA

-461 ACVDGHSNDGNVLTD
+461 ACVDGHVNGGDLLGD
-476 AEQYTWTAYMQTV
+476 ASLYTWTSYMRTV
-489 CGYRLD
+489 CGYYID
-495 EQGKV
+495 AQGDV
-500 QIDVGGKNTRELL
+500 QIDAGGKNTRELL

-520 YRDATCYY
+520 YRDARCYY

-546 AVVRNNIYKLSVD
+546 AIVRNNIYKLRVD
-559 GVYDLGDDLPGE
+559 AVYDLGDDLPGE

>member
-1 MMATEIIMDNA
+1 MATEIIMDNA

-77 EDGDCR
+77 EDGDDR
-83 EPGQDYENEVTTVT
+83 EPGQDYENDVTTVT

-107 NAQGTTP
+107 NAPSTTP
-114 IEAVIQFYSL
+114 IEAVMQFYSL

-131 ATYSRAYRTETLP
+131 APSRAYRTETLP

-168 AANLTLADVRDHIYK
+168 AANLTLADVRDHIYN
-183 GYKGAAWQESA
+183 GAAWQERA

-233 VDYQKQGSYTCAE
+233 VDYQKQVSYTCAE
-246 GAVFRGTVEIEG
+246 QAVFPGTVEIEG

-275 ADDAK
+275 ADDTT
-280 GTVNLCYLGRETA
+280 GTNLRYLGRETA
-293 PDGVAT
+293 TADGVAT

-310 TPNMGALP
+310 TPDMGALP

-327 TFATSKEWAAVIGRG
+327 TFATSAEWAAVIGRG
-342 TPVTDVVS
+342 TPVTDES
-350 GKEWLR
+350 GEEWLR

-376 GVVFRARFTPDED
+376 GVVFCARFRPDD
-389 AIKGSYTAR
+389 VTGSYTEG

-420 RAGSVDGAERDV
+420 VAGSVDEAERAV
-432 KACTTWDDLRAV
+432 NECETWDDLRAV
-444 ANGLQA
+444 ADDLQA

-461 ACVDGHSNDGNVLTD
+461 ACVDGHGKDGDVLTD
-476 AEQYTWTAYMQTV
+476 AGQYTWTAYMQTV
-489 CGYRLD
+489 CGYTVD
-495 EQGKV
+495 ADGV
-500 QIDVGGKNTRELL
+500 QIDGNNKNTRELL

-520 YRDATCYY
+520 YRDARCYY

-546 AVVRNNIYKLSVD
+546 AIVRNNIYKLRVD
-559 GVYDLGDDLPGE
+559 AVYDLGDDLPGE

>member
-1 MMATEIIMDNA
+1 MATEIIMDNA

-27 CTLLPAACSFG
+27 CTLLPASCSFG

-45 CDEDGAGDVSYV
+45 CDEGGAGDVSYV

-63 TAGPDSRAGDPTGG
+63 TAGPDSRAGGPTGG
-77 EDGDCR
+77 EDGDGR
-83 EPGQDYENEVTTVT
+83 EPGQGYENDVTTVT
-97 AFVMAGDAGI
+97 AFVMADGAGI
-107 NAQGTTP
+107 NAPGTTP

-131 ATYSRAYRTETLP
+131 APYSRAYRTETLP

-161 DMAWATN
+161 DMTWATN
-168 AANLTLADVRDHIYK
+168 AANLTLAEVRDHIYN
-183 GYKGAAWQESA
+183 GAAWQESA
-194 GEYGQFV
+194 DGYGQFV
-201 MASADDAKLTL
+201 MASADDATLTL

-233 VDYQKQGSYTCAE
+233 VDYQKQGRYTCAAQ
-246 GAVFRGTVEIEG
+246 AVFPGTVEIEG

-275 ADDAK
+275 ADDVA
-280 GTVNLCYLGRETA
+280 GTNLRYLGRETA
-293 PDGVAT
+293 TADGVAT

-310 TPNMGALP
+310 TSDMGALP

-327 TFATSKEWAAVIGRG
+327 AYATSAEWAAVIGPG
-342 TPVTDVVS
+342 TPVTDVES
-350 GKEWLR
+350 GEEWLR

-376 GVVFRARFTPDED
+376 GVVFRARFTPDEGTVT
-389 AIKGSYTAR
+389 GSYTAGR
-398 HTFFRWNGAL
+398 TFFRWNGAL

-420 RAGSVDGAERDV
+420 EKRAAVANAEEAV
-432 KACTTWDDLRAV
+432 MACTTWGELRTV
-444 ANGLQA
+444 ANDGLRA

-456 VSWLR
+456 VAWLR
-461 ACVDGHSNDGNVLTD
+461 SCVDGHGNGSDLLGN
-476 AEQYTWTAYMQTV
+476 ASPYTWTSYMHTV
-489 CGYRLD
+489 CGYSLD
-495 EQGKV
+495 AQGNV
-500 QIDVGGKNTRELL
+500 QIDAGGKNTRELL

>member
-1 MMATEIIMDNA
+1 MKQTLNRLARRTEH
-12 REKLKRAWRVLLFAS
+12 AWRALLFAA
-27 CTLLPAACSFG
+27 CMLPAVACSFG

-45 CDEDGAGDVSYV
+45 CPADGTGDVSYV
-57 SLDIVP
+57 SLNIVP
-63 TAGPDSRAGDPTGG
+63 TAGPSTRANPTGG
-77 EDGDCR
+77 EDGDGR
-83 EPGQDYENEVTTVT
+83 EPGQSYENDVTTVT
-97 AFVMAGDAGI
+97 AFLFASDEGI
-107 NAQGTTP
+107 NAPATTR

-131 ATYSRAYRTETLP
+131 APYSRAYRTETLP

-168 AANLTLADVRDHIYK
+168 AANLTLADVRDHIYN
-183 GYKGAAWQESA
+183 GAAWQESA

-201 MASADDAKLTL
+201 MASADDATLTL

-233 VDYQKQGSYTCAE
+233 VDYQKEGSYTCAE
-246 GAVFRGTVEIEG
+246 QAVFPGKVEIEG

-275 ADDAK
+275 ADDAM
-280 GTVNLCYLGRETA
+280 GANLRYLGEETA
-293 PDGVAT
+293 TADDVAT
-299 NYVIDPWTARK
+299 NYVIDPWTSQK
-310 TPNMGALP
+310 TPEMGGLP
-318 GELYGLRLD
+318 DELYGLRLGSYD
-327 TFATSKEWAAVIGRG
+327 KPADWANVVVPG
-342 TPVTDVVS
+342 TPVTDAAS
-350 GKEWLR
+350 GEEWLR

-362 NTADRTAEPRDYAT
+362 NTADRTAEPRQYAT
-376 GVVFRARFTPDED
+376 GVVFRARFTP
-389 AIKGSYTAR
+389 GTVVGNYTAG

-420 RAGSVDGAERDV
+420 EKRAAVDNAEAAV
-432 KACTTWDDLRAV
+432 MECTTWGELRTV
-444 ANGLQA
+444 ANDGLRA

-456 VSWLR
+456 VAWLR
-461 ACVDGHSNDGNVLTD
+461 SCVDGHGNDEDQLINSS
-476 AEQYTWTAYMQTV
+476 EYIWTNYMRTV
-489 CGYRLD
+489 CGYATDADGR
-495 EQGKV
+495 V
-500 QIDVGGKNTRELL
+500 TIDGDGKNTRELL

>member
-45 CDEDGAGDVSYV
+45 CDEDGAGEVSYV
-57 SLDIVP
+57 SLNIVP

-77 EDGDCR
+77 EDGDGR
-83 EPGQDYENEVTTVT
+83 EPGQDYENDVTTVT
-97 AFVMAGDAGI
+97 AFFMADGAGI
-107 NAQGTTP
+107 NAPGTTP

-131 ATYSRAYRTETLP
+131 YSRAYRTETLP

-168 AANLTLADVRDHIYK
+168 AANLTLADVRERIYK
-183 GYKGAAWQESA
+183 GTAWQERA
-194 GEYGQFV
+194 GGYGQFV

-246 GAVFRGTVEIEG
+246 QAVFPGTVEIEG

-280 GTVNLCYLGRETA
+280 GTVNLLYLGPETA
-293 PDGVAT
+293 TDGVAT

-327 TFATSKEWAAVIGRG
+327 DYATSKEWAAVIGPG
-342 TPVTDVVS
+342 TPVTDVGS
-350 GKEWLR
+350 GDECEWLR

-376 GVVFRARFTPDED
+376 GVVFRARFRPDKGTV
-389 AIKGSYTAR
+389 KGSYKEG

-420 RAGSVDGAERDV
+420 PKPGSVDGAESDV
-432 KACTTWDDLRAV
+432 KACKTWDDLRAV
-444 ANGLQA
+444 ADDLQV

-461 ACVDGHSNDGNVLTD
+461 ACVDGHGNGGNLLGD
-476 AEQYTWTAYMQTV
+476 ASPYTWTSYMRTV
-489 CGYRLD
+489 CGYYID
-495 EQGKV
+495 EQGNV

-535 GSESSDATMKH
+535 GSESSEATMKH

-583 TLLPEES
+583 TLLPAET

>member
-12 REKLKRAWRVLLFAS
+12 REKLKCAWRVLLFAS

-45 CDEDGAGDVSYV
+45 YDEDGAGDVSYV

-63 TAGPDSRAGDPTGG
+63 TAGPDSRAGGPTGG
-77 EDGDCR
+77 EDGDGR

-107 NAQGTTP
+107 NALGTTP

-131 ATYSRAYRTETLP
+131 APYSRAYRTETLP

-168 AANLTLADVRDHIYK
+168 AANLTLADVRDHIYN
-183 GYKGAAWQESA
+183 GAAWQESA
-194 GEYGQFV
+194 GGYGQFV

-233 VDYQKQGSYTCAE
+233 VDYQKEGSYTCAE
-246 GAVFRGTVEIEG
+246 QAVFPGTVEIEG

-275 ADDAK
+275 ADDAM
-280 GTVNLCYLGRETA
+280 GANLRYLGEETA
-293 PDGVAT
+293 TADDVAT
-299 NYVIDPWTARK
+299 NYVIDPWTSQK
-310 TPNMGALP
+310 TPEMGGLP
-318 GELYGLRLD
+318 DELYGLRLGSYD
-327 TFATSKEWAAVIGRG
+327 KPADWANVVVPG
-342 TPVTDVVS
+342 TPVTDAAS
-350 GKEWLR
+350 GEEWMR

-362 NTADRTAEPRDYAT
+362 NTADRTAEPRQYAT
-376 GVVFRARFTPDED
+376 GVVFRAKFTPAESTVV
-389 AIKGSYTAR
+389 GNYTAGR
-398 HTFFRWNGAL
+398 TFFRWNGAL
-408 YATCRDIMEAYW
+408 YANCRGIMEAYW
-420 RAGSVDGAERDV
+420 GAAGSVDGAENAV
-432 KACTTWDDLRAV
+432 KACKTWDDLRTV
-444 ANGLQA
+444 ANDRQA

-461 ACVDGHSNDGNVLTD
+461 ACVDGHGNDGDVLTD
-476 AEQYTWTAYMQTV
+476 AGQYTWTSYMHTV
-489 CGYRLD
+489 CGYLD
-495 EQGKV
+495 EQGNV
-500 QIDVGGKNTRELL
+500 QIDAGGKNTRELL

>member
-45 CDEDGAGDVSYV
+45 YDEDGAGDVSYV
-57 SLDIVP
+57 SLNIVP

-77 EDGDCR
+77 EDGDGR
-83 EPGQDYENEVTTVT
+83 EPGQDYENDVTTVT

-107 NAQGTTP
+107 NAPGTTR
-114 IEAVIQFYSL
+114 IEAVMQFYSL

-168 AANLTLADVRDHIYK
+168 AANLTLADVRDHIYN
-183 GYKGAAWQESA
+183 GTAWQESA

-246 GAVFRGTVEIEG
+246 QAVFPGTVEIEG

-264 MTAGSYLFKRT
+264 MKAGSYLFKRT

-280 GTVNLCYLGRETA
+280 GKVNLRYLGPETA

-299 NYVIDPWTARK
+299 NYVIDPWTASK
-310 TPNMGALP
+310 TDAMGGLP
-318 GELYGLRLD
+318 AYLYDLRLGSY
-327 TFATSKEWAAVIGRG
+327 ATSADWMEVIREG
-342 TPVTDVVS
+342 TPVTDVNS
-350 GKEWLR
+350 ETWLR

-376 GVVFRARFTPDED
+376 GVVFRARFRPDKGTV
-389 AIKGSYTAR
+389 KGSYTED

-420 RAGSVDGAERDV
+420 RAAGSVDVDGAESDV
-432 KACTTWDDLRAV
+432 KACKTWDDLRAV
-444 ANGLQA
+444 ASRLQA

-461 ACVDGHSNDGNVLTD
+461 ACVDGHGNDDNLLTD

>member
-1 MMATEIIMDNA
+1 MVATEIIMDNA

-45 CDEDGAGDVSYV
+45 CDEGGAGDVSYV

-63 TAGPDSRAGDPTGG
+63 TAGPDSRAGGPTGG
-77 EDGDCR
+77 EDGDGR
-83 EPGQDYENEVTTVT
+83 EPGQGYENDVTTVT
-97 AFVMAGDAGI
+97 AFVMADGAGI
-107 NAQGTTP
+107 NAPGTTP

-131 ATYSRAYRTETLP
+131 APYSRAYRTETLP

-161 DMAWATN
+161 DMSWATN
-168 AANLTLADVRDHIYK
+168 AANLTLAEVRDHIYN
-183 GYKGAAWQESA
+183 GAAWQESA
-194 GEYGQFV
+194 DGYGQFV
-201 MASADDAKLTL
+201 MASADDATLTL

-233 VDYQKQGSYTCAE
+233 VDYQKQGRYTCAAQ
-246 GAVFRGTVEIEG
+246 AVFPGTVEIEG

-275 ADDAK
+275 ADDVA
-280 GTVNLCYLGRETA
+280 GTNLRYLGRETA
-293 PDGVAT
+293 TADGVAT

-310 TPNMGALP
+310 TSDMGALP

-327 TFATSKEWAAVIGRG
+327 AYATSAEWAAVIGPG
-342 TPVTDVVS
+342 TPVTDVES
-350 GKEWLR
+350 GEEWLR

-376 GVVFRARFTPDED
+376 GVVFRARFTPAE
-389 AIKGSYTAR
+389 GTVTGRYTAGR
-398 HTFFRWNGAL
+398 TFFRWNGAL
-408 YATCRDIMEAYW
+408 YANCRGIMEAYW
-420 RAGSVDGAERDV
+420 GVAGSVDRAESDV
-432 KACTTWDDLRAV
+432 KACTTWDNLRTV
-444 ANGLQA
+444 ASRLQA

-461 ACVDGHSNDGNVLTD
+461 ACVDGHGNGGDLLGD
-476 AEQYTWTAYMQTV
+476 ASPYTWTRYMHTV
-489 CGYRLD
+489 CGYSLD
-495 EQGKV
+495 AGGNV
-500 QIDVGGKNTRELL
+500 QIDAGGKNTRELL

>member
-45 CDEDGAGDVSYV
+45 YDEDGAGDVSYV

-77 EDGDCR
+77 EDGDGR

-107 NAQGTTP
+107 NAPGTTP

-131 ATYSRAYRTETLP
+131 APYSRAYRTETLP

-168 AANLTLADVRDHIYK
+168 AANLTLADVRNHI
-183 GYKGAAWQESA
+183 YKGAAWQESA
-194 GEYGQFV
+194 DGYGQFV

-233 VDYQKQGSYTCAE
+233 VDYQKQVSYTCAE
-246 GAVFRGTVEIEG
+246 QAVFPGTVEIEG

-275 ADDAK
+275 ADDTT
-280 GTVNLCYLGRETA
+280 GTNLRYLGRETA

-310 TPNMGALP
+310 TPNMGGLP
-318 GELYGLRLD
+318 AYLYGLRLGSY
-327 TFATSKEWAAVIGRG
+327 ATSADWMEVIREG
-342 TPVTDVVS
+342 TPVTDVE

-376 GVVFRARFTPDED
+376 GVVFRARFTPAEGTV
-389 AIKGSYTAR
+389 KGSYTAD

-408 YATCRDIMEAYW
+408 YATCRDIMKAYW
-420 RAGSVDGAERDV
+420 GAGRVDRAESDV

-444 ANGLQA
+444 ANDLQA

-461 ACVDGHSNDGNVLTD
+461 SCVDGHSKDGDLLGD
-476 AEQYTWTAYMQTV
+476 ASPYTWTSYMRTV
-489 CGYRLD
+489 CGYTVD
-495 EQGKV
+495 ADGVV
-500 QIDVGGKNTRELL
+500 QIDGNNKNTRELL

-520 YRDATCYY
+520 YRDARCYY

-546 AVVRNNIYKLSVD
+546 AIVRNNIYKLSVD

-571 TPLVVT
+571 MPLVVT

-583 TLLPEES
+583 TLLPEET

>member
-1 MMATEIIMDNA
+1 MMATEITMDNA

-45 CDEDGAGDVSYV
+45 YDEDGAGDVSYV
-57 SLDIVP
+57 SLNIVP
-63 TAGPDSRAGDPTGG
+63 TAGPDSRAGGPTGG
-77 EDGDCR
+77 EDGDGR
-83 EPGQDYENEVTTVT
+83 EPGQDYENDVTTVT

-107 NAQGTTP
+107 NALGTTP

-131 ATYSRAYRTETLP
+131 YSRAYRTETLP

-168 AANLTLADVRDHIYK
+168 AANLTLADVRNRIYE
-183 GYKGAAWQESA
+183 GTAWQESA
-194 GEYGQFV
+194 GGYGQFV

-246 GAVFRGTVEIEG
+246 QAVFPGTVEIEG

-280 GTVNLCYLGRETA
+280 GTVHLRYLGPETA

-299 NYVIDPWTARK
+299 NYVIDPWTDSK
-310 TPNMGALP
+310 TDAMGGLP

-327 TFATSKEWAAVIGRG
+327 TFATSAEWAAVIREG
-342 TPVTDVVS
+342 TLVTDVGS
-350 GKEWLR
+350 GEKWLR

-376 GVVFRARFTPDED
+376 GVVFRARFTPAEVT
-389 AIKGSYTAR
+389 GSYTEG

-420 RAGSVDGAERDV
+420 VAGNVDGAENDV
-432 KACTTWDDLRAV
+432 NACTTWDDLRAV
-444 ANGLQA
+444 ANDLQA

-461 ACVDGHSNDGNVLTD
+461 ACVDGHGKGDDLLGD
-476 AEQYTWTAYMQTV
+476 ASLYTWTSYMRTV
-489 CGYRLD
+489 CGYYID
-495 EQGKV
+495 AKGNV
-500 QIDVGGKNTRELL
+500 QIDAEGKNTRELL

-546 AVVRNNIYKLSVD
+546 AIVRNNIYKLSVD

-583 TLLPEES
+583 TLLSEET

>member
-45 CDEDGAGDVSYV
+45 YDEDGAGDVSYV

-77 EDGDCR
+77 EDGDGS

-107 NAQGTTP
+107 NAPGTTR

-131 ATYSRAYRTETLP
+131 APYSRAYRTETLP

-194 GEYGQFV
+194 GGYGQFV

-233 VDYQKQGSYTCAE
+233 VDYQKQVSYTCAE
-246 GAVFRGTVEIEG
+246 QAVFPGKVEIEG

-275 ADDAK
+275 ADDTT
-280 GTVNLCYLGRETA
+280 GTNLRYLGCEKVTA
-293 PDGVAT
+293 DGVAT

-310 TPNMGALP
+310 TPDMGALP
-318 GELYGLRLD
+318 DELYGLRLD
-327 TFATSKEWAAVIGRG
+327 TFATSADWMEVIREG
-342 TPVTDVVS
+342 TPVTDMNS
-350 GKEWLR
+350 ETWLR

-376 GVVFRARFTPDED
+376 GVVFRARFRPD
-389 AIKGSYTAR
+389 AVTGSYTEG

-408 YATCRDIMEAYW
+408 YAPCRDIMEAYW
-420 RAGSVDGAERDV
+420 VAGSVDEAENDV
-432 KACTTWDDLRAV
+432 NACTTWDDLRAV
-444 ANGLQA
+444 ANDLQA

-456 VSWLR
+456 VNWLR
-461 ACVDGHSNDGNVLTD
+461 ACVDGHGKGDDLLGD
-476 AEQYTWTAYMQTV
+476 ASLYTWTSYMRTV
-489 CGYRLD
+489 CGYYID
-495 EQGKV
+495 EQGNV
-500 QIDVGGKNTRELL
+500 QIDAGGKNTRELL

-546 AVVRNNIYKLSVD
+546 AIVRNNIYKLRVD
-559 GVYDLGDDLPGE
+559 AVYDLGDDLPGE

>member
-77 EDGDCR
+77 ENGDGR
-83 EPGQDYENEVTTVT
+83 EPGQDYENDVTTVT
-97 AFVMAGDAGI
+97 AFFMADDAGI
-107 NAQGTTP
+107 NAPSTTP

-131 ATYSRAYRTETLP
+131 APYSRAYRTETLP

-168 AANLTLADVRDHIYK
+168 AANLTLADVRDHIY
-183 GYKGAAWQESA
+183 YGAAWQESA
-194 GEYGQFV
+194 GGYGQFV

-246 GAVFRGTVEIEG
+246 QAVFPGTVEIEG

-275 ADDAK
+275 ADDTT
-280 GTVNLCYLGRETA
+280 GTNLRYLGRETA
-293 PDGVAT
+293 TADGVAT

-318 GELYGLRLD
+318 AHLYGLRLGSY
-327 TFATSKEWAAVIGRG
+327 ATSADWMEVIREG
-342 TPVTDVVS
+342 TSVTDVGS
-350 GKEWLR
+350 GDEWLR

-376 GVVFRARFTPDED
+376 GVVFRARFRPDEGTV
-389 AIKGSYTAR
+389 KGSYTED

-420 RAGSVDGAERDV
+420 SVASSVDRAESDV
-432 KACTTWDDLRAV
+432 KACKTWNDLRAV
-444 ANGLQA
+444 ASRLPA

-461 ACVDGHSNDGNVLTD
+461 ACVDGHGNGDNLLGD
-476 AEQYTWTAYMQTV
+476 ASLYTWTSYMRTV
-489 CGYRLD
+489 CGYYID
-495 EQGKV
+495 AQGNVK
-500 QIDVGGKNTRELL
+500 IDAEGKNTRELL

-546 AVVRNNIYKLSVD
+546 AIVRNNIYKLRVD
-559 GVYDLGDDLPGE
+559 AVYDLGDDLPGE

>member
-77 EDGDCR
+77 EDGDGQ

-107 NAQGTTP
+107 NAPGTTP

-131 ATYSRAYRTETLP
+131 APYSRAYRTETLP

-168 AANLTLADVRDHIYK
+168 AANLTLADVRNHI
-183 GYKGAAWQESA
+183 YKGAAWQESA
-194 GEYGQFV
+194 DGYGQFV

-233 VDYQKQGSYTCAE
+233 VDYQKQVSYTCAE
-246 GAVFRGTVEIEG
+246 QAVFPGTVEIEG

-275 ADDAK
+275 ADDTT
-280 GTVNLCYLGRETA
+280 GTNLRYLGRETA

-310 TPNMGALP
+310 TPNMGGLP
-318 GELYGLRLD
+318 AYLYGLRLGSY
-327 TFATSKEWAAVIGRG
+327 ATSADWMEVIREG
-342 TPVTDVVS
+342 TPVTDVE

-376 GVVFRARFTPDED
+376 GVVFRARFTPAEGTV
-389 AIKGSYTAR
+389 KGSYTAD

-408 YATCRDIMEAYW
+408 YATCRDIMKAYLGAGRVD
-420 RAGSVDGAERDV
+420 RAESDV

-444 ANGLQA
+444 ANDLQA

-461 ACVDGHSNDGNVLTD
+461 SCVDGHSKDGDLLGD
-476 AEQYTWTAYMQTV
+476 ASPYTWTSYMRTV
-489 CGYRLD
+489 CGYTVD
-495 EQGKV
+495 ADGVV
-500 QIDVGGKNTRELL
+500 QIDGNNKNTRELL

-520 YRDATCYY
+520 YRDARCYY

-546 AVVRNNIYKLSVD
+546 AIVRNNIYKLSVD

-571 TPLVVT
+571 MPLVVT

-583 TLLPEES
+583 TLLPEET

>member
-57 SLDIVP
+57 SLNIVP

-77 EDGDCR
+77 ENGDGR

-97 AFVMAGDAGI
+97 AFVMADGAGI
-107 NAQGTTP
+107 NALGTTP

-131 ATYSRAYRTETLP
+131 APYSRAYRTETLP

-168 AANLTLADVRDHIYK
+168 AANLTLDDVRDHIYK
-183 GYKGAAWQESA
+183 GEAWQERA
-194 GEYGQFV
+194 GGYGQFV

-246 GAVFRGTVEIEG
+246 QAVFPGKVEIEG

-280 GTVNLCYLGRETA
+280 GKVHLRYLGPETA

-299 NYVIDPWTARK
+299 NYVIDPWTASK
-310 TPNMGALP
+310 TPDMGALP

-327 TFATSKEWAAVIGRG
+327 TFATSAEWAAVIGLG
-342 TPVTDVVS
+342 TPVTDVK
-350 GKEWLR
+350 GEEWLR

-376 GVVFRARFTPDED
+376 GVVFRARFTPDKGTV
-389 AIKGSYTAR
+389 KGSYTVG

-420 RAGSVDGAERDV
+420 GAAGSVDGAESDV
-432 KACTTWDDLRAV
+432 KACTTWNDLRAV
-444 ANGLQA
+444 ANDLQA

-461 ACVDGHSNDGNVLTD
+461 ACVDGHGKDGDVLTD
-476 AEQYTWTAYMQTV
+476 AGQYTWTAYMQTV
-489 CGYRLD
+489 CGYTVD
-495 EQGKV
+495 DGVV
-500 QIDVGGKNTRELL
+500 QIDKNNKNTRELL

-546 AVVRNNIYKLSVD
+546 AIVRNNIYKLRVD
-559 GVYDLGDDLPGE
+559 AVYDLGDDLPGE

>member
-1 MMATEIIMDNA
+1 MATEIIMDNA

-45 CDEDGAGDVSYV
+45 YDEDGAGDVSYV
-57 SLDIVP
+57 SLNIVP
-63 TAGPDSRAGDPTGG
+63 TAGPDSRAGGPTGG
-77 EDGDCR
+77 EDGDGR
-83 EPGQDYENEVTTVT
+83 EPGQDYENDVTTVT

-107 NAQGTTP
+107 NAPGTTR
-114 IEAVIQFYSL
+114 IEAVMQFYSL

-131 ATYSRAYRTETLP
+131 APYSRAYRTETLP

-168 AANLTLADVRDHIYK
+168 AANLTLADVRDHIYN
-183 GYKGAAWQESA
+183 GAAWQESA
-194 GEYGQFV
+194 DGYGQFV

-233 VDYQKQGSYTCAE
+233 VDYQKRVSYTCAE
-246 GAVFRGTVEIEG
+246 QAVFPGKVEIEG

-275 ADDAK
+275 ADDVA
-280 GTVNLCYLGRETA
+280 GTNLCYLGLETA

-299 NYVIDPWTARK
+299 NYVIDPWTASK
-310 TPNMGALP
+310 TPDMGALP

-327 TFATSKEWAAVIGRG
+327 TFATSKEWAAVIREG
-342 TPVTDVVS
+342 TPVIDVES
-350 GKEWLR
+350 RKEWLR

-376 GVVFRARFTPDED
+376 GVVFRARFRPD
-389 AIKGSYTAR
+389 AVTGSYTEG

-420 RAGSVDGAERDV
+420 GAGSVDEAENDVNECKTWDKLRDV
-432 KACTTWDDLRAV
+432 AYNSLR
-444 ANGLQA
+444 A

-456 VSWLR
+456 VAWLR
-461 ACVDGHSNDGNVLTD
+461 SCVDGHSNDGDVLTD
-476 AEQYTWTAYMQTV
+476 ARQYTWTAYMQTV
-489 CGYRLD
+489 CGYTVD
-495 EQGKV
+495 DGVV
-500 QIDVGGKNTRELL
+500 QIDKNNKNTRELL

-520 YRDATCYY
+520 YRDARCYY

-546 AVVRNNIYKLSVD
+546 AIVRNNIYKLSVD

-583 TLLPEES
+583 ELLPSET
-590 LPM
+590 LPL

>member
-57 SLDIVP
+57 SLNIVP

-77 EDGDCR
+77 EDGDGR
-83 EPGQDYENEVTTVT
+83 EPGQDYENDVTTVT

-107 NAQGTTP
+107 NAPGTTR
-114 IEAVIQFYSL
+114 IEAVMQFYSL

-131 ATYSRAYRTETLP
+131 SRAYRTETLP

-168 AANLTLADVRDHIYK
+168 AANLTLADVRDHIYN
-183 GYKGAAWQESA
+183 GEAWQESA
-194 GEYGQFV
+194 DGYGQFV

-246 GAVFRGTVEIEG
+246 QAVFRGTVEIEG

-264 MTAGSYLFKRT
+264 MKAGSYLFKRT
-275 ADDAK
+275 ADDTT
-280 GTVNLCYLGRETA
+280 GTHLRYLGPETA
-293 PDGVAT
+293 TDGVAT

-318 GELYGLRLD
+318 GELYGLRLGSY
-327 TFATSKEWAAVIGRG
+327 ATSADWMEVIREG
-342 TPVTDVVS
+342 TPVTDVNS
-350 GKEWLR
+350 GTWLR

-376 GVVFRARFTPDED
+376 GVVFRALFKPDERSV
-389 AIKGSYTAR
+389 IGNYEQG

-420 RAGSVDGAERDV
+420 GAGSVDVDGAESDV
-432 KACTTWDDLRAV
+432 NACETWDELRAV
-444 ANGLQA
+444 ASRLPA

-461 ACVDGHSNDGNVLTD
+461 ACVDGHGNGGNLLTD

-495 EQGKV
+495 EQGNVK
-500 QIDVGGKNTRELL
+500 IDVGGKNTRELL

-520 YRDATCYY
+520 YRDARCYY

-546 AVVRNNIYKLSVD
+546 AIVRNNIYKLSVD

>member
-57 SLDIVP
+57 SLNIVP
-63 TAGPDSRAGDPTGG
+63 TAGPDSRAGGPTGG
-77 EDGDCR
+77 EGVDDR
-83 EPGQDYENEVTTVT
+83 EPGQDYENDVTTVT

-107 NAQGTTP
+107 NAPGTTP

-131 ATYSRAYRTETLP
+131 APYSRAYRTETLP

-168 AANLTLADVRDHIYK
+168 AANLTLADVRDHIYE
-183 GYKGAAWQESA
+183 GAAWQESA
-194 GEYGQFV
+194 DGYGQFV
-201 MASADDAKLTL
+201 MASADDATLTL

-246 GAVFRGTVEIEG
+246 QAVFPGKVEIEG

-280 GTVNLCYLGRETA
+280 GTVHLRYLGPEKATA
-293 PDGVAT
+293 DGVAT

-310 TPNMGALP
+310 TPDMGALP

-327 TFATSKEWAAVIGRG
+327 TFATSAEWAAVIREG
-342 TPVTDVVS
+342 TLVTDVGS
-350 GKEWLR
+350 GEKWLR

-376 GVVFRARFTPDED
+376 GVVFRARFTPAEVT
-389 AIKGSYTAR
+389 GSYTEG

-420 RAGSVDGAERDV
+420 PKPGSVGNAETSVGACKTWGELRDV
-432 KACTTWDDLRAV
+432 
-444 ANGLQA
+444 ANSLQA

-461 ACVDGHSNDGNVLTD
+461 SCVDGHNDDGDLLGD
-476 AEQYTWTAYMQTV
+476 ASPYTWTSYMRTV
-489 CGYRLD
+489 CGYYID
-495 EQGKV
+495 EQGDV
-500 QIDVGGKNTRELL
+500 QIDAGGKNTRELL

-520 YRDATCYY
+520 YRDAKCYY